1 VTYALGQPV
10 PITVTV
16 RDSDGLPADA
26 TTVTLTVTKP
36 DGTTDPFTGGALTH
50 PSTGV
55 YQVDYAATLA
65 GLHTVRWVATGV
77 NASAPRLDSFYV
89 EAIAA
94 PPLVSLA
101 DARTHLGLSQTTNDD
116 QLAGYLQT
124 ASRLAEDYTGKAWR
138 RTAITKTYD
147 GRSRS
152 TLRLRAPVI
161 SVTSVVE
168 DGATLT
174 SSYYA
179 LDAARGLLYRSGYGW
194 SGLTPQNVVV
204 SYVAGPTDG
213 AVPESIR
220 HGVLEMVRHLWETQ
234 RGRAGMPARGGDSEW
249 SPDQGFSVPRRV
261 QELWDHERAP
271 LAY

>member
-1 VTYALGQPV
+1 MTYALGQPV
-10 PITVTV
+10 PLTIDIT
-16 RDSDGLPADA
+16 DA
-26 TTVTLTVTKP
+26 NGAAAAAGAVTLTVTKP
-36 DGTTDPFTGGALTH
+36 DGTSDTYTGGQVANPQL
-50 PSTGV
+50 GR
-55 YQVDYAATLA
+55 YQVDYVPAAT
-65 GLHTVRWVATGV
+65 GLHTVRWVVTGA
-77 NASAPRLDSFYV
+77 NASAPKVDSFYV
-89 EAIAA
+89 EAAA

-138 RTAITKTYD
+138 RTAITKTFD
-147 GRSRS
+147 GRSRT
-152 TLRLRAPVI
+152 TLRLRTPVI

-168 DGATLT
+168 DGVTLGST
-174 SSYYA
+174 YYA
-179 LDAARGLLYRSGYGW
+179 LDAPRGLLYRSGYGW
-194 SGLTPQNVVV
+194 SSYTPQNVTVT
-204 SYVAGPTDG
+204 YVAGPSDG
-213 AVPESIR
+213 LVPESIR

-261 QELWDHERAP
+261 QELWDHERPP